1 MHKRSRKSLLKRS
14 SFILAAALLSIPGC
28 QQKTQTN
35 AALAR
40 LDNRTLT
47 AEDIHVRFDTA
58 LGITEAQLQQYV
70 QRWLKDELL
79 YREALAHGYG
89 SSKEI
94 NDRLEEVRRQLVI
107 NEYLDKTIY
116 NDKSASSTPAE
127 VQAYYDTHKDEFVL
141 RNDVALLSY
150 CVFSERETANKF
162 RNAVLRGATWY
173 DALHQVLGDPQQ
185 RTKVLTKGDSM
196 YYSQASLVPADLWR
210 VASAV
215 NLREPSFPVS
225 TTEGYYVLIVW
236 QFGKQGQP
244 ADIRLVDGEIR
255 SRLAIER
262 RSHMYDSLVENLRTK
277 HSVEILMGSTG
288 NDTTR
293 LKSPE

>member
-1 MHKRSRKSLLKRS
+1 MNRSSISLVSLL
-14 SFILAAALLSIPGC
+14 LLTIGC
-28 QQKTQTN
+28 QQKPQTN

-47 AEDIHVRFDTA
+47 AEDIRVRFDTA
-58 LGITEAQLQQYV
+58 QGITEAQLQQYV

-116 NDKSASSTPAE
+116 NDKSASSTPGE
-127 VQAYYDTHKDEFVL
+127 IQAYYDAHKNEFVL

-150 CVFSERETANKF
+150 IVFSDRDAANKF
-162 RNAVLRGATWY
+162 RNGVLRGTAWY
-173 DALHQVLGDPQQ
+173 DALHQVLNDPQQ
-185 RTKVLTKGDSM
+185 RAKILTKGDSL
-196 YYSQASLVPADLWR
+196 YYSQASLLPADLWR

-215 NLREPSFPVS
+215 NQREPSFPIS

-244 ADIRLVDGEIR
+244 ADIRLVDGEIK

-262 RSHMYDSLVENLRTK
+262 RSHMYDSLVENLRAK
-277 HSVEILMGSTG
+277 HSVEILMGTTG
-288 NDTTR
+288 GDTTR
-293 LKSPE
+293 LKSLE